1 MPDETTATAV
11 GPDDVEQVE
20 WDLAPLVDGEAD
32 AGAVRLL
39 DDAGERAAAFADA
52 YAGRVAELD
61 ADGLRDAMRE
71 LGTITELA
79 GRAGTYAMLR
89 FAVDTADP
97 ERGAL
102 LQRVQELGTA
112 IETKLLF
119 FDLEWAALDDERA
132 EELLSVDGLDFCRH
146 HLRNL
151 RRYRPHLLTEP
162 EEKVLTEK
170 AITGSGAWSRLFA
183 EVTSAIEVTV
193 EGEGGPVPLDAAL
206 ARLAS
211 PDRDERRRVA
221 EAVTEALEPG
231 LRTRGFVLNT
241 LL

>member
-20 WDLAPLVDGEAD
+20 WDLAPLVD
-32 AGAVRLL
+32 
-39 DDAGERAAAFADA
+39 
-52 YAGRVAELD
+52 

-71 LGTITELA
+71 LGTIAELA

-119 FDLEWAALDDERA
+119 FDLEWAALDDE
-132 EELLSVDGLDFCRH
+132 H
-146 HLRNL
+146 
-151 RRYRPHLLTEP
+151 
-162 EEKVLTEK
+162 
-170 AITGSGAWSRLFA
+170 
-183 EVTSAIEVTV
+183 
-193 EGEGGPVPLDAAL
+193 
-206 ARLAS
+206 
-211 PDRDERRRVA
+211 A
-221 EAVTEALEPG
+221 EA
-231 LRTRGFVLNT
+231 
-241 LL
+241 LLAAE